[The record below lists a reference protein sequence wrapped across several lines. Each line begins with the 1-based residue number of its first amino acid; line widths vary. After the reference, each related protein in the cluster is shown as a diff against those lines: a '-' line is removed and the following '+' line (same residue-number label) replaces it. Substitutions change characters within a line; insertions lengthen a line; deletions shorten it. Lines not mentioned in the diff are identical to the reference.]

1 MAPKPVFIADGHHR
15 YETGLNYRDDRAR
28 AGKFSGSDDP
38 SNFCLMMLVGMSDP
52 GLLILPTHRLVSG
65 FPGLTAEQLA
75 ARLEPEFEV
84 RLLGADPDGCLTAWK
99 AIEQNGGQDVLG
111 FGTVADGR
119 WLLAR
124 LRSDEAMDRLAAE
137 HSPDW
142 RSLGVSVLH
151 VLALDA
157 LLHSLGTPSCRYVH
171 LLQEVREDVASSG
184 CDLAC
189 LVPPARMEHV
199 EAIASNLETMPPKST
214 YFYPK
219 LLTGLVLNTL
229 EARTS

>member
-1 MAPKPVFIADGHHR
+1 M
-15 YETGLNYRDDRAR
+15 
-28 AGKFSGSDDP
+28 
-38 SNFCLMMLVGMSDP
+38 MMLVGMSDP

-65 FPGLTAEQLA
+65 FPGLTAEALA
-75 ARLEPEFEV
+75 ARLAPEFEV
-84 RLLGADPDGCLTAWK
+84 DDRPARARPAAAPPGRPSR
-99 AIEQNGGQDVLG
+99 QGGDQDVLG

-119 WLLAR
+119 WLIAR
-124 LRSDEAMDRLAAE
+124 LRSDDAMDRLAPE

-142 RSLGVSVLH
+142 RSLGVSILH
-151 VLALDA
+151 VLVLERAA
-157 LLHSLGTPSCRYVH
+157 RRRWARPRAATSTCSTRSST
-171 LLQEVREDVASSG
+171 DVAARG

-219 LLTGLVLNTL
+219 LLTGLVLNPLQRL
-229 EARTS
+229 EK